1 MANQMQSHSNQAKD
15 STHSAEHAHPTLGLY
30 FIIFGALI
38 VGTCL
43 TWAIAFVDLGALN
56 PVVALAIAC
65 VKATLVILYFMHV
78 RYSDRMTMV
87 TVGAG
92 FFWLL
97 ILITLS
103 LSDYLSRSLITVH

>member
-1 MANQMQSHSNQAKD
+1 V
-15 STHSAEHAHPTLGLY
+15 
-30 FIIFGALI
+30 

-43 TWAIAFVDLGALN
+43 TWGIAFSNLGIFN

-65 VKATLVILYFMHV
+65 IKATLVILYFMHV
-78 RYSDRMTMV
+78 RYSDRLTMV